1 MKSGTMVTVEIVK
14 AKDLKIGDKVLWAN
28 HEVEVM
34 RIKNSTVWLKTWY
47 NDWKRTEFVYYYR
60 VVPEKVIFS

>member
-47 NDWKRTEFVYYYR
+47 ITIGNELNLFIIIGWSLKR
-60 VVPEKVIFS
+60 